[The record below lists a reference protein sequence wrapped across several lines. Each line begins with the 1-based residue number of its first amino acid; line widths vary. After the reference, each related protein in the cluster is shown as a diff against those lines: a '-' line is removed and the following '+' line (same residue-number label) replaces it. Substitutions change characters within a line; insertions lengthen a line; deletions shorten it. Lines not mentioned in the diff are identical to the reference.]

1 MNRDEILA
9 LLVADLRDKLAEI
22 GLNRTGRKVEL
33 QNRLLAHYGFQTDQN
48 DEEVR
53 DEGET
58 ADEINEELSFRTV
71 ASNNEQARGNE
82 RRDENPIG
90 SGQRRQADS
99 FNSGRSWFT
108 LKDVEG
114 SVSQFSGTSSPDINQ
129 WIEELE
135 ECALTVEWN
144 QLQVFIY
151 AKQLLSGAAKLFIRS
166 QRDIRDWN
174 VLKGAL
180 IDEFGVKVSSAE
192 IHRRL
197 GKRQKRKN
205 ETLHEYLYALME
217 LAKPIYF
224 VSGIP
229 DSSTNKALLYQARN
243 MRQSKVQIEAY
254 QKMTGSVRSQGKFD
268 SHFNKGEKELVK
280 SAEKFKKCFN
290 CGDESHIKR
299 DCPKRDNRC
308 FS

>member
-58 ADEINEELSFRTV
+58 ADEINEEVSFRTV

-90 SGQRRQADS
+90 SGQRRQAGS
-99 FNSGRSWFT
+99 SNSGRSWFT

-217 LAKPIYF
+217 LAKPIEMDDESLIEYF
-224 VSGIP
+224 VNGIP
-229 DSSTNKALLYQARN
+229 DSSTNKALLYHARN
-243 MRQSKVQIEAY
+243 MRQ
-254 QKMTGSVRSQGKFD
+254 
-268 SHFNKGEKELVK
+268 L
-280 SAEKFKKCFN
+280 
-290 CGDESHIKR
+290 
-299 DCPKRDNRC
+299 
-308 FS
+308 